1 MYITIK
7 DVIGTNIAVRYN
19 DGVLVRQ
26 RYIDGDILD
35 FKGIDMLSYDC
46 MVSMLKG
53 VKTPL
58 QVINTNK
65 EITELLWLYLGNGL
79 HKK

>member
-7 DVIGTNIAVRYN
+7 DVISTNIARDYN
-19 DGVLVRQ
+19 AGLLVRQ
-26 RYIDGDILD
+26 RYRDGDVLD
-35 FKGIDMLSYDC
+35 FKGIDLLSYGF
-46 MVSMLKG
+46 MKGMLMG

-65 EITELLWLYLGNGL
+65 EITELLWLYLGNVL